1 MDDIRIY
8 MKTNLLVQNE
18 RPQIEISDCSTD
30 VQQVYVYI
38 TGGVIQWIVNLFRS
52 QLAYAIKQTIHQKV
66 WFLIFLF

>member
-1 MDDIRIY
+1 MDDIRVY
-8 MKTNLLVQNE
+8 MQTNLFVQNE

-52 QLAYAIKQTIHQKV
+52 ELAVVVKETIHQKV
-66 WFLIFLF
+66 